1 MKKLSEITGEDALN
15 VLADVLDPMIQV
27 STDEEFVD
35 ACRKRDKSKAI
46 KCLLK
51 NHSKEVLTVLA
62 ILDGADVENYNP
74 SIVRIPALLVELFN
88 DPDIVSLFTF
98 RDTVTSSGSATE
110 STEATEKR
118 SEIVS
123 STRERGLKDL

>member
-118 SEIVS
+118 SEILS

>member
-35 ACRKRDKSKAI
+35 ACRRRDKSKAI

-110 STEATEKR
+110 STEVTEKR
-118 SEIVS
+118 SEILS
-123 STRERGLKDL
+123 SIRERGLKDL

>member
-35 ACRKRDKSKAI
+35 ACRRRDKSKAI

-110 STEATEKR
+110 STEVTEKR
-118 SEIVS
+118 SEILS